1 MYIYI
6 YYYLFIGI
14 YRYCWILWTVNSTR
28 SQNKISKICR
38 SDSVAPTIGWSVNVQ
53 HKTLGEENRQP
64 LVNCM
69 ALMRIYPLVIL
80 VMTNSSP
87 WYRWRLAI
95 DGLPIK
101 HGDFLWLFNHQMVS
115 SNSGKE
121 TSNNGEL
128 MRNITYCACRA
139 TTWNINVS
147 QRMTSRFMVIEL
159 RTFLLFFWTFLYDVA
174 RYPWVPMLQFL

>member
-1 MYIYI
+1 M
-6 YYYLFIGI
+6 
-14 YRYCWILWTVNSTR
+14 WTVNSTR

-101 HGDFLWLFNHQMVS
+101 HGDFLWLLNHQMVS

-128 MRNITYCACRA
+128 MRNNLLCMSSNHVKYQCITEDDFKIHGDRI
-139 TTWNINVS
+139 THIS
-147 QRMTSRFMVIEL
+147 PI
-159 RTFLLFFWTFLYDVA
+159 FLDFSVWCCQ
-174 RYPWVPMLQFL
+174 VPMGTHATISLNPPSENRIHG